1 MFIFYNLLSQYFI
14 DKCMLTIHR
23 TANLLYL
30 ILIIKGH
37 GLNVMNN
44 NNKSFKNIIKSLIA
58 LGIVALSSFLGINVY
73 ENTQEPSNDYV
84 IELTNPATH
93 SADSASK
100 VDGSDVITDSDV
112 NTSSDAITD
121 SNVITSSDEIIDY
134 AEGTSLSFANE
145 KALNEHYEKHGI
157 EMGFKS
163 AKEYEHAAANVV
175 MNPNSLF
182 KTEKEDG
189 DEVYYLEATNEFV
202 IVAKNT
208 GYIRTYFN
216 PSNGIK
222 YFNKQ

>member
-30 ILIIKGH
+30 SVIFKEC
-37 GLNVMNN
+37 GLKVMN
-44 NNKSFKNIIKSLIA
+44 NNKSFKNIIKSLLAI
-58 LGIVALSSFLGINVY
+58 GIVALSSVLGFNVY
-73 ENTQEPSNDYV
+73 ENTQEPSGEYSIV
-84 IELTNPATH
+84 LTNPATH
-93 SADSASK
+93 
-100 VDGSDVITDSDV
+100 I
-112 NTSSDAITD
+112 
-121 SNVITSSDEIIDY
+121 